1 MSDFACFVKK
11 KGKTMDNIM
20 IAPSIMC
27 ISEWQDTK
35 EIFKQLEEN
44 GISMIHA
51 DVMDG
56 RVCPQSDVGNGEHQA
71 SAGNDFHPSGHSHD
85 GGEPGGKAGLV

>member
-1 MSDFACFVKK
+1 
-11 KGKTMDNIM
+11 MDNIM

-56 RVCPQSDVGNGEHQA
+56 Q
-71 SAGNDFHPSGHSHD
+71 
-85 GGEPGGKAGLV
+85 GLTPI